1 MDERPSGP
9 RTFPAAAHP
18 KSFGLGATE
27 DQVDMRD
34 TIPQRIDKKGSKI
47 EDAAGTG
54 THDSS
59 GG

>member
-1 MDERPSGP
+1 MDEHTKVTTPVP
-9 RTFPAAAHP
+9 PTHHP

-34 TIPQRIDKKGSKI
+34 TIPQRIDNKGTKI
-47 EDAAGTG
+47 EDAAGDG
-54 THDSS
+54 KHDSS